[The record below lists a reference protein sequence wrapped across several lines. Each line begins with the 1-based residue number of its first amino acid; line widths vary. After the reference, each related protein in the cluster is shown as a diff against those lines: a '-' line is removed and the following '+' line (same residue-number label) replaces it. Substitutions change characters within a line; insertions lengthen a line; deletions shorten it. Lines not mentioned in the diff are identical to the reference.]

1 MICKSYAAAF
11 DSSPQR
17 QRLRRYQHHHNAFDV
32 ICSLSTTCVEAVG
45 GVRPN
50 ALSTLKET
58 KGLSQVAHRV
68 WLIYVANVFMLLTSS
83 VLSLIWWCYR
93 QGRLCCSSAGTCI
106 CLCTHSFADCFSFS
120 CRFIWISALF
130 QSSLLLVELAALSPE
145 WRRVHQEVWKIIT
158 AVSEVGSWR

>member
-58 KGLSQVAHRV
+58 KGLSQVAHQV

-106 CLCTHSFADCFSFS
+106 CLCTHS
-120 CRFIWISALF
+120 
-130 QSSLLLVELAALSPE
+130 LSPSVPRSNRPLCSDPASSRHGE
-145 WRRVHQEVWKIIT
+145 A
-158 AVSEVGSWR
+158 AVGHREASGVPS